1 MLHQTP
7 NGLPEPGDFR
17 PGSWLDVGGLVIAL
31 VGVGPGGRNDADD
44 VAASMASMMAQ

>member
-7 NGLPEPGDFR
+7 NGLPEPGDSR
-17 PGSWLDVGGLVIAL
+17 PGSWLDVVGLAIAL

-44 VAASMASMMAQ
+44 VAASMASMVAQ